1 MSSIGGFNP
10 FASMYQA
17 FEIGGIDSDK
27 PRHNPLDQ
35 SAGDDAEYFD
45 YKTQSWQPTQSTGN
59 GHYAP
64 LGDPYREPIDFEIK
78 ADGEGGW
85 QRA

>member
-27 PRHNPLDQ
+27 PRHNPLISQ
-35 SAGDDAEYFD
+35 REMMPNSSITRPKAGNRRSLPA
-45 YKTQSWQPTQSTGN
+45 TGTMR
-59 GHYAP
+59 P
-64 LGDPYREPIDFEIK
+64 LVILT
-78 ADGEGGW
+78 ASL
-85 QRA
+85 